1 MGSIELTEIDKVY
14 ENGFHAVHN
23 LTLDVADGEFLVLV
37 GPSGCGKSTALRMI
51 AGLESITSGEL
62 RIGDKVVNDLEPKD
76 RDIAMVFQSY
86 ALYPHLTVRNNIAF
100 ALKLK
105 KMPKDEINQRVENAA
120 RILELT
126 ENLDRRPGQL
136 SGGQRQRVAMGRA
149 IVREPQAFLM
159 DEPLSNLDA
168 KLRVQMRAEVS
179 KIQHSLNVTTVYVTH
194 DQIEAMTMGDRVAV
208 LSRGFLQQVDTPQN
222 LYDHPHNLFVGAFI
236 GSPQMNMLQAT
247 VTRNGDGTTLRVGSN
262 TLTVPPS
269 VLAARP
275 SLASYDGRRVA
286 VGIRPEHLSSA
297 ADGAPDTI
305 SGVID
310 VREGLGSE
318 VILHMVT
325 DAIGVDTSEAENSEE
340 KSDRVVVARVE
351 PHTTAQ
357 VGEQAVLAVDTSCIH
372 LFDLDTGLS
381 LN

>member
-1 MGSIELTEIDKVY
+1 VGNIMLSEIDKVY
-14 ENGFHAVHN
+14 ENGFHAVHK
-23 LTLDVADGEFLVLV
+23 LSLDVADGEFLVLV

-105 KMPKDEINQRVENAA
+105 KMPKDEINERVEKAA

-149 IVREPQAFLM
+149 IVRQPQAFLM

-208 LSRGFLQQVDTPQN
+208 LSRGVLQQVDTPQN
-222 LYDHPHNLFVGAFI
+222 LYDHPRNLFVGAFI
-236 GSPQMNMLQAT
+236 GSPQMNLLQAT
-247 VTRNGDGTTLRVGSN
+247 VSRNGNDTTLRLGSC

-269 VLAARP
+269 VLAASP

-286 VGIRPEHLSSA
+286 VGIRPEHLRSGTE
-297 ADGAPDTI
+297 GAPDTI
-305 SGVID
+305 CGVID

-325 DAIGVDTSEAENSEE
+325 DAVGVDTSEAQNSGET
-340 KSDRVVVARVE
+340 SDRVVVARVE
-351 PHTTAQ
+351 PHTTTQ
-357 VGEQAVLAVDTSCIH
+357 VGERAALAVDTGCMH